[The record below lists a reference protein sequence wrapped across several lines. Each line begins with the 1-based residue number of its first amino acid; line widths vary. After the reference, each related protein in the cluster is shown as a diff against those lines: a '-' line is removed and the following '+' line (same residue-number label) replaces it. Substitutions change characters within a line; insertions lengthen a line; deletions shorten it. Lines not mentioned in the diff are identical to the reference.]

1 MSTVWITERKYQLLS
16 GAVGTALLMSA
27 GCAVPQVESD
37 QLQVAAT
44 TYPLAFFSEQ
54 VGGSE
59 AKVVQI
65 IPRGVE
71 AHNWE
76 PSPRDI
82 VTIEQSNVFVFNG
95 AGLEPWGERVAESL
109 EGKST
114 IVVET
119 TEGLELIEASGE
131 DDHGDDDKDEQ
142 GGDDHGDDDKDEQG
156 GDDHGDDGDN
166 EDEHGNEGLDPHVWL
181 SPTLAKLQVR
191 HIANAMVQADPNNR
205 SRYERNAGELED
217 RLEQLRE
224 QFHSGLAQCR
234 TNRFITS
241 HAAFGYLAEEFGLE
255 QVSIAGISPDARPNP
270 ARMAELSELVK
281 EMGVKYI
288 FFETLTSPALSETL
302 AQEVGAETLA
312 LNPLEG
318 LTPEEVQAGSDYF
331 SVMQKNL
338 ANLREALEC
347 S

>member
-1 MSTVWITERKYQLLS
+1 MSAVWVAKRKYQLLN

-27 GCAVPQVESD
+27 GCAAPRVESG

-44 TYPLAFFSEQ
+44 TYPLVFFAEQ
-54 VGGSE
+54 VGGPE
-59 AKVVQI
+59 AKVLQM
-65 IPRGVE
+65 IPTGVE
-71 AHNWE
+71 PHNWE

-82 VTIEQSNVFVFNG
+82 VAIEQSDVFVFNG

-114 IVVET
+114 IVVEAA
-119 TEGLELIEASGE
+119 EGLELIEASGGDE
-131 DDHGDDDKDEQ
+131 HDDDDS
-142 GGDDHGDDDKDEQG
+142 DK
-156 GDDHGDDGDN
+156 
-166 EDEHGNEGLDPHVWL
+166 HGNKGLDPHVWL

-191 HIANAMVQADPNNR
+191 HIANALAQADPNNR
-205 SRYERNAGELED
+205 SRYERNAGKLED
-217 RLEQLRE
+217 RLEQLGE
-224 QFHSGLAQCR
+224 QFHRGLAQCR

-255 QVSIAGISPDARPNP
+255 QVSIAGLSPDARPNP
-270 ARMAELSELVK
+270 ARMAALSELVK
-281 EMGVKYI
+281 EMGGKYI
-288 FFETLTSPALSETL
+288 FFETLASPALSETL

-318 LTPEEVQAGSDYF
+318 LTPEEVQAGSDYL
-331 SVMQKNL
+331 SVMQENL
-338 ANLREALEC
+338 ANLRVALEC

>member
-1 MSTVWITERKYQLLS
+1 MLAVWVAKRKYQLLS

-27 GCAVPQVESD
+27 GCAAPRVESG

-44 TYPLAFFSEQ
+44 TYPLAFFAEQ
-54 VGGSE
+54 VGGPE
-59 AKVVQI
+59 AKVVQM
-65 IPRGVE
+65 IPPGVE

-82 VTIEQSNVFVFNG
+82 VAIEQSNVFVFNG

-114 IVVET
+114 IVVEA

-131 DDHGDDDKDEQ
+131 
-142 GGDDHGDDDKDEQG
+142 DDHGDDDKDEQG

-191 HIANAMVQADPNNR
+191 HIANALAQADPNNR

-255 QVSIAGISPDARPNP
+255 QVSIAGLSPDARPNP
-270 ARMAELSELVK
+270 ARMAALSELVK
-281 EMGVKYI
+281 EMGAKYI
-288 FFETLTSPALSETL
+288 FYETLASPALSETL

-318 LTPEEVQAGSDYF
+318 LTPEEVQAGSDYL
-331 SVMQKNL
+331 SVMQENL

>member
-1 MSTVWITERKYQLLS
+1 MSAVCVAKRKYQLLN
-16 GAVGTALLMSA
+16 GAVGAALLMSA
-27 GCAVPQVESD
+27 GCAAPRVESG

-44 TYPLAFFSEQ
+44 TYPLVFFSEQ
-54 VGGSE
+54 VGGPE

-65 IPRGVE
+65 IPTGVE
-71 AHNWE
+71 PHNWE

-82 VTIEQSNVFVFNG
+82 VAIEQSDVFVFNG

-109 EGKST
+109 KGKST
-114 IVVET
+114 IVVEA
-119 TEGLELIEASGE
+119 TEGLELIEASGGDE
-131 DDHGDDDKDEQ
+131 HDGDD
-142 GGDDHGDDDKDEQG
+142 
-156 GDDHGDDGDN
+156 N
-166 EDEHGNEGLDPHVWL
+166 DEHGNKGLDPHVWL

-191 HIANAMVQADPNNR
+191 LIANALAQADPNNR
-205 SRYERNAGELED
+205 SKYERNAGKLED
-217 RLEQLRE
+217 RLEQLGE

-255 QVSIAGISPDARPNP
+255 QVSIAGLSPDARPNP
-270 ARMAELSELVK
+270 ARMAALSELVK
-281 EMGVKYI
+281 EMGGKYI
-288 FFETLTSPALSETL
+288 FFETLASPALSETL

-318 LTPEEVQAGSDYF
+318 LTPEEVQAGSDYL
-331 SVMQKNL
+331 SVMQENL
-338 ANLREALEC
+338 ANLRVALEC

>member
-1 MSTVWITERKYQLLS
+1 MILNINKVKVAVVSMVWVAKRKYQLLN
-16 GAVGTALLMSA
+16 GAVAAALLMSA
-27 GCAVPQVESD
+27 GCAAPRVESG

-44 TYPLAFFSEQ
+44 TYPLVFFAEQ
-54 VGGSE
+54 VGGPE
-59 AKVVQI
+59 ANVLQM
-65 IPRGVE
+65 IPPGVE
-71 AHNWE
+71 PHNWE

-82 VTIEQSNVFVFNG
+82 VAIEQSDVFVFNG

-114 IVVET
+114 IVVEA
-119 TEGLELIEASGE
+119 TEGLELIEASGGDE
-131 DDHGDDDKDEQ
+131 HDDDDSDKHGDDD
-142 GGDDHGDDDKDEQG
+142 G
-156 GDDHGDDGDN
+156 
-166 EDEHGNEGLDPHVWL
+166 DEHGNKGLDPHVWL

-191 HIANAMVQADPNNR
+191 HIANALAQADPNNR

-217 RLEQLRE
+217 RLEQLSE

-241 HAAFGYLAEEFGLE
+241 HAAFGYLAGEFGLE
-255 QVSIAGISPDARPNP
+255 QVSIAGVSPDARPNP
-270 ARMAELSELVK
+270 ARMAALSELVK
-281 EMGVKYI
+281 EMGGKYI
-288 FFETLTSPALSETL
+288 FFETLASPALSETL

-318 LTPEEVQAGSDYF
+318 LTPKEVQAGSDYF
-331 SVMQKNL
+331 SVMQENL
-338 ANLREALEC
+338 ANLRIALEC

>member
-1 MSTVWITERKYQLLS
+1 M
-16 GAVGTALLMSA
+16 
-27 GCAVPQVESD
+27 
-37 QLQVAAT
+37 
-44 TYPLAFFSEQ
+44 
-54 VGGSE
+54 
-59 AKVVQI
+59 
-65 IPRGVE
+65 VE
-71 AHNWE
+71 A
-76 PSPRDI
+76 
-82 VTIEQSNVFVFNG
+82 
-95 AGLEPWGERVAESL
+95 
-109 EGKST
+109 
-114 IVVET
+114 

-131 DDHGDDDKDEQ
+131 
-142 GGDDHGDDDKDEQG
+142 DDHGDDDKDEQG

-255 QVSIAGISPDARPNP
+255 QVSIAGLSPDARPNP
-270 ARMAELSELVK
+270 ARMAALSELVK
-281 EMGVKYI
+281 EMGAKYI
-288 FFETLTSPALSETL
+288 FYETLASPALSETL

-331 SVMQKNL
+331 SVMQENL

>member
-1 MSTVWITERKYQLLS
+1 MSAVWVAKRKYQLLN

-27 GCAVPQVESD
+27 GCAAPRVESG

-44 TYPLAFFSEQ
+44 TYPLVFFSEQ
-54 VGGSE
+54 VGGPE

-65 IPRGVE
+65 IPTGVE
-71 AHNWE
+71 PHNWE

-82 VTIEQSNVFVFNG
+82 VAIEQSDVFVFNG

-109 EGKST
+109 KGKST
-114 IVVET
+114 IVVEA
-119 TEGLELIEASGE
+119 TEGLELIEASGGDE
-131 DDHGDDDKDEQ
+131 HDGDD
-142 GGDDHGDDDKDEQG
+142 
-156 GDDHGDDGDN
+156 N
-166 EDEHGNEGLDPHVWL
+166 DEHGNKGLDPHVWL

-191 HIANAMVQADPNNR
+191 LIANALAQADPNNR
-205 SRYERNAGELED
+205 SKYERNAGKLED
-217 RLEQLRE
+217 RLEQLGE

-255 QVSIAGISPDARPNP
+255 QVSIAGLSPDARPNP
-270 ARMAELSELVK
+270 ARMAALSELVK
-281 EMGVKYI
+281 EMGGKYI
-288 FFETLTSPALSETL
+288 FFETLASPALSETL

-318 LTPEEVQAGSDYF
+318 LTPEEVQAGSDYL
-331 SVMQKNL
+331 SVMQENL
-338 ANLREALEC
+338 ANLRVALEC

>member
-27 GCAVPQVESD
+27 GCAAPQVESG

-44 TYPLAFFSEQ
+44 TYPLAFFAEQ

-65 IPRGVE
+65 IPPGVE

-131 DDHGDDDKDEQ
+131 DDHGDDDNDEH
-142 GGDDHGDDDKDEQG
+142 GDDNDDEHGDDD
-156 GDDHGDDGDN
+156 N
-166 EDEHGNEGLDPHVWL
+166 DEHGDKGLDPHVWL

-191 HIANAMVQADPNNR
+191 HIANALAQADPNNR
-205 SRYERNAGELED
+205 SRYERNAGNLED

-224 QFHSGLAQCR
+224 QFHRGLAQCR

-241 HAAFGYLAEEFGLE
+241 HAAFGYLAGEFGLE
-255 QVSIAGISPDARPNP
+255 QVSIAGLSPDARPNP
-270 ARMAELSELVK
+270 ARMAALSELVK
-281 EMGVKYI
+281 EMGGKYI
-288 FFETLTSPALSETL
+288 FFETLASPALSETL

-318 LTPEEVQAGSDYF
+318 LTPKDVQAGSDYF
-331 SVMQKNL
+331 SVMQENL
-338 ANLREALEC
+338 ANLRVALEC